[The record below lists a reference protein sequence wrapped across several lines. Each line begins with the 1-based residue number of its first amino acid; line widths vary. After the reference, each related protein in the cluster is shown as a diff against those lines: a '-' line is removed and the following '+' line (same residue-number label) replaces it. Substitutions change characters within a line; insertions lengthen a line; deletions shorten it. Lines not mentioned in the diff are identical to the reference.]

1 MLHVLSWNIRLMYCL
16 DFSVIQKPNQNDIE
30 RLNSIPEYHTVILK
44 CLVREYISLAILIS
58 PYRLLSWWCEAE
70 RTGNESGRWL
80 RSVPVS
86 WVTGSHI
93 CFVKRGPLVLKS
105 LEKIKKVTF
114 NFRSQLSDNNV
125 LTGCYKS
132 KDQ

>member
-1 MLHVLSWNIRLMYCL
+1 MLHVLPWNIRPMYGL

-30 RLNSIPEYHTVILK
+30 RLNSIPEYHAVILK

-70 RTGNESGRWL
+70 RTGSELGHWL

-86 WVTGSHI
+86 WVRGSHI

-105 LEKIKKVTF
+105 LENKEG
-114 NFRSQLSDNNV
+114 NL
-125 LTGCYKS
+125 
-132 KDQ
+132 